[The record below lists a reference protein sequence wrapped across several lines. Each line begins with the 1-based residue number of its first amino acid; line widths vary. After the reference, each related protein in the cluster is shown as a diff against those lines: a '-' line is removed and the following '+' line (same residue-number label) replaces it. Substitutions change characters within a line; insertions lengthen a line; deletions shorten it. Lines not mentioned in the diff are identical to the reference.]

1 MNENYV
7 TVDLEA
13 ICHNLQVVKS
23 RTGAAICGVVKADA
37 YGHGAVAVAKAIAPY
52 CCFFGVSCLEEALEL
67 QNAGLNMPILI
78 LSHTDRKDY
87 PVLVGRGIRPAIF
100 TWEDALALSQEA
112 QRQNVT
118 ASFHFAV
125 DTGMH
130 RIGMPAKEE
139 SVALCEKIAKLP
151 NLQAEGIFSHFATA
165 DEQDIT
171 KTQRQQILFDTFC
184 ENLKNAGISPVYR
197 HLNNSA
203 ASLRLSRHYDMVRAG
218 IVLYGHTPS
227 EEMADE
233 LEDIR
238 PALSWYSK
246 ISYIKKL
253 EAGCE
258 ISYGGT
264 FTTTRP
270 TMVATLPVGYGHG
283 YPRSLS
289 NRFYVLIRGKRA
301 PILGRVCMDQM
312 MVDVTDIPGV
322 TEEDIAVLV
331 GVSGEEAITV
341 EEISKAAGSFNY
353 EFLCNIARR
362 VTRFYYQ
369 NGKLAE
375 KHNYLLD

>member
-1 MNENYV
+1 
-7 TVDLEA
+7 VDLDA

-52 CCFFGVSCLEEALEL
+52 CRFFGVSCPEEALEL
-67 QNAGLNMPILI
+67 QKAGITVPILI
-78 LSHTDRKDY
+78 LSHTDRGSY
-87 PVLVGRGIRPAIF
+87 PVLVEKGIRPAIF
-100 TWEDALALSQEA
+100 TWEDAVALSQEA
-112 QRQNVT
+112 QRQNVM
-118 ASFHFAV
+118 APFHFAV

-130 RIGMPAKEE
+130 RIGFPANEE
-139 SVALCEKIAKLP
+139 SVTLCKKIAALP
-151 NLQAEGIFSHFATA
+151 YLQAEGIFSHFATA
-165 DEQDIT
+165 DERELS
-171 KTQRQQILFDTFC
+171 KTNRQKALFDGFC
-184 ENLKNAGISPVYR
+184 DKLEKAGVSVEYR
-197 HLNNSA
+197 HINNSA
-203 ASLRLSRHYDMVRAG
+203 AALRLPTHGDMVRAG
-218 IVLYGHTPS
+218 IVLYGYSPS
-227 EEMADE
+227 EEMMDAVA
-233 LEDIR
+233 DIR

-246 ISYIKKL
+246 ISYIKRV

-270 TMVATLPVGYGHG
+270 TLVATLPVGYGHG

-322 TEEDIAVLV
+322 TEEDLAVLV
-331 GVSGEEAITV
+331 GTSGDETITV
-341 EEISKAAGSFNY
+341 EEIAQAAGSFHY

-362 VTRFYYQ
+362 VPRRYYQ
-369 NGKLAE
+369 NGRLTE
-375 KHNYLLD
+375 THNYLLD